1 MSKYT
6 NFEYGVPVEAAAPN
20 LTLFLNDYDNNV
32 KVGVKRKA
40 PTSRKELLAREK
52 ISRTSIRDQKITTRE
67 RKAAKHT
74 IRSRAS
80 STFSISIKQSGRINL
95 FNFADVSLLS
105 SEIAYMD
112 FVIRETHERK
122 IVGEPLYE
130 PTTTNNHSRSNER
143 QHQVIFC
150 PMLSCPKILMLPV
163 QL

>member
-1 MSKYT
+1 M
-6 NFEYGVPVEAAAPN
+6 PVEAAAPN
-20 LTLFLNDYDNNV
+20 LTLFLKDYDNNV

-52 ISRTSIRDQKITTRE
+52 IRDQKITTRE
-67 RKAAKHT
+67 RKAARHAL
-74 IRSRAS
+74 RSTAS
-80 STFSISIKQSGRINL
+80 STFPISIKQSGRINL

-130 PTTTNNHSRSNER
+130 PTTTNNHS
-143 QHQVIFC
+143 
-150 PMLSCPKILMLPV
+150 
-163 QL
+163 

>member
-105 SEIAYMD
+105 SEIAYVD

-122 IVGEPLYE
+122 IVGEPLSISATPLY
-130 PTTTNNHSRSNER
+130 
-143 QHQVIFC
+143 
-150 PMLSCPKILMLPV
+150 
-163 QL
+163 